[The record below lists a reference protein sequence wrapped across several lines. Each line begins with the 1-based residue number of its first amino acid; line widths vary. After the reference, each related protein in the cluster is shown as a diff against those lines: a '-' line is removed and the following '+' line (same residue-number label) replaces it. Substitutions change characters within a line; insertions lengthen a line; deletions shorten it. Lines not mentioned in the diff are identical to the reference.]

1 MVETIIKS
9 CVESNV
15 FRGKLAEMRRLVL
28 RVSEI
33 KENVVQ
39 DGDQEEP
46 GKSQLILGC
55 KFNSLKTLRSV

>member
-1 MVETIIKS
+1 
-9 CVESNV
+9 
-15 FRGKLAEMRRLVL
+15 MRRLVL
-28 RVSEI
+28 RVREI